1 MQYGNE
7 WLIHK
12 FNITKPYFEKI
23 VKSIVLKFFKYL
35 SLMKFYIMIKII
47 FYSSFFIIEQAF
59 VRESFWTNIKK
70 ISNSLK
76 FYFNDYFVKVLRC
89 IKCFYNV

>member
-23 VKSIVLKFFKYL
+23 VKKIVLKFFKNL
-35 SLMKFYIMIKII
+35 SLMKYYIMIKINI
-47 FYSSFFIIEQAF
+47 YLRFFIIEQAF
-59 VRESFWTNIKK
+59 VTQLLDKYQDNF
-70 ISNSLK
+70 K
-76 FYFNDYFVKVLRC
+76 FS
-89 IKCFYNV
+89 

>member
-23 VKSIVLKFFKYL
+23 VKKIVLKFFKNL
-35 SLMKFYIMIKII
+35 SLMKYHIMIKINI
-47 FYSSFFIIEQAF
+47 YPRFFIIEQAF
-59 VRESFWTNIKK
+59 VTQLLDKYQDNF
-70 ISNSLK
+70 K
-76 FYFNDYFVKVLRC
+76 FS
-89 IKCFYNV
+89 

>member
-23 VKSIVLKFFKYL
+23 VKKIVLKFFKNL
-35 SLMKFYIMIKII
+35 SLMKYYTMIKINI
-47 FYSSFFIIEQAF
+47 YPRFFIIEQAF
-59 VRESFWTNIKK
+59 GQ
-70 ISNSLK
+70 ISRQFQILLNFTSMTILP
-76 FYFNDYFVKVLRC
+76 RC
-89 IKCFYNV
+89 LVH

>member
-23 VKSIVLKFFKYL
+23 VKKIVLKLFKNL
-35 SLMKFYIMIKII
+35 SLMKYYIMIKINI
-47 FYSSFFIIEQAF
+47 YLRFFIIEQAF
-59 VRESFWTNIKK
+59 VTQLLDKYQDNF
-70 ISNSLK
+70 K
-76 FYFNDYFVKVLRC
+76 FS
-89 IKCFYNV
+89 

>member
-23 VKSIVLKFFKYL
+23 AKKIVLKFFKNL
-35 SLMKFYIMIKII
+35 SLMKYYIMIKINI
-47 FYSSFFIIEQAF
+47 YPRFFIIEQAF
-59 VRESFWTNIKK
+59 VTQLLDKYQDNF
-70 ISNSLK
+70 K
-76 FYFNDYFVKVLRC
+76 FS
-89 IKCFYNV
+89 

>member
-23 VKSIVLKFFKYL
+23 VKNIALKFFTNL
-35 SLMKFYIMIKII
+35 SLMRYYIMIKII
-47 FYSSFFIIEQAF
+47 FYSPFFIIEQAF
-59 VRESFWTNIKK
+59 VRELLEKYQEHF
-70 ISNSLK
+70 K
-76 FYFNDYFVKVLRC
+76 FS
-89 IKCFYNV
+89 